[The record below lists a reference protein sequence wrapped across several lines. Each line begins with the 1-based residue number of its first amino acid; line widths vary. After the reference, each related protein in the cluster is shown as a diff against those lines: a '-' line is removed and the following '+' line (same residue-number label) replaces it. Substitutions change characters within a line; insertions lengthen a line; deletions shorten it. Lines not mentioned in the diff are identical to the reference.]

1 MDLNSKE
8 RTLDDI
14 IKKQEEEI
22 TSSPSRI
29 VAKTQRVIQE
39 NILHIIDPDQYEVL
53 LSQWLTE
60 TDLELFYSHVRATL
74 FDAVRNTD
82 KHTYLYN
89 WSKIPPEMNKNTFL
103 YLLEGLIGRKISVDS
118 IIRKL
123 NEDLQNINDT
133 PVKENP
139 QFIASTW
146 SFDSFFSEEEREISI
161 EQKEKLIK
169 IINQI
174 QNTILSKYIEL

>member
-1 MDLNSKE
+1 
-8 RTLDDI
+8 
-14 IKKQEEEI
+14 
-22 TSSPSRI
+22 
-29 VAKTQRVIQE
+29 
-39 NILHIIDPDQYEVL
+39 
-53 LSQWLTE
+53 
-60 TDLELFYSHVRATL
+60 
-74 FDAVRNTD
+74 
-82 KHTYLYN
+82 
-89 WSKIPPEMNKNTFL
+89 MNKNTFL
-103 YLLEGLIGRKISVDS
+103 YLLEGLIDRKISVDS

>member
-53 LSQWLTE
+53 DQR
-60 TDLELFYSHVRATL
+60 FH
-74 FDAVRNTD
+74 
-82 KHTYLYN
+82 
-89 WSKIPPEMNKNTFL
+89 
-103 YLLEGLIGRKISVDS
+103 
-118 IIRKL
+118 
-123 NEDLQNINDT
+123 
-133 PVKENP
+133 
-139 QFIASTW
+139 
-146 SFDSFFSEEEREISI
+146 
-161 EQKEKLIK
+161 QK
-169 IINQI
+169 
-174 QNTILSKYIEL
+174 